1 MSRRG
6 TETRKLTHS
15 ALVRMTAAQHR
26 AVLAAAEAYQISV
39 ATWMRHLIAA
49 GCKVD
54 PGPVTIRAIP
64 PPVIL
69 EITRLREVVAELG
82 GVMVQASIAARQDGR
97 DVEHDKIEALL
108 PAIKDAA
115 ASLLTLK
122 TALWPGA

>member
-1 MSRRG
+1 MARRG

-15 ALVRMTAAQHR
+15 ALVRMTAEQHQ
-26 AVLAAAEAYQISV
+26 AVLAAAEAHQISV

-54 PGPVTIRAIP
+54 PGPVSIRAVP

-82 GVMVQASIAARQDGR
+82 GAMVQASIAAREDGY
-97 DVEHDKIEALL
+97 DVEHAMIEALL
-108 PAIKDAA
+108 PHIKDAA
-115 ASLLTLK
+115 ASLLNLK
-122 TALWPGA
+122 AALWPAA